1 MRATVKVAVAPL
13 HSEARPSST
22 QISQLLRGHHASI
35 LERAGEWLHI
45 RGVDRYDGW
54 CHAGYLDLTTAAG
67 AEVVPSAWKSE
78 QRMSIGCIVRQQD
91 GAQVE
96 LPLGAL
102 LDPVE
107 VVLRGLAINGRGRTR
122 YFAYDANL
130 LVRRALDTFAGAS
143 YQWGGVTPWGAD
155 CSGMV
160 QTIFALHGLQLP
172 RDAWQQAECGTDVA
186 HEILEFKPSDL
197 LFFSDRD
204 DRRVTHVALSLGGAR
219 VAHCALANGGF
230 KVNALNA
237 DDPVSVHLRKTFL
250 FARRVL

>member
-1 MRATVKVAVAPL
+1 
-13 HSEARPSST
+13 
-22 QISQLLRGHHASI
+22 
-35 LERAGEWLHI
+35 
-45 RGVDRYDGW
+45 
-54 CHAGYLDLTTAAG
+54 
-67 AEVVPSAWKSE
+67 
-78 QRMSIGCIVRQQD
+78 MSIGCIVRQQD